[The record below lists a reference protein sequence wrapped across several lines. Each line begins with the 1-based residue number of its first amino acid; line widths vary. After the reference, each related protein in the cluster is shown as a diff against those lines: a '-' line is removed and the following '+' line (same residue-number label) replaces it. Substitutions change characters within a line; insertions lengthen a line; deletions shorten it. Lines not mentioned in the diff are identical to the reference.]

1 LAETVEKMSVQ
12 IGQQKNSIKLK
23 SNNLSQHVAKSLGDM
38 SGLAAEQEIQNTKFK
53 NSVESSLESFKQKNL
68 VCVNAT
74 SEINVVGTKLTEYL
88 RNIVEVIQFHDIT
101 RQQLQHVSEVIA
113 ELELKISEDLE
124 NNDDLFSNIY
134 DNSQLQASQLY
145 NTLQDFTKSVL
156 SIIQSLQEVET
167 GTHQLFE
174 LTRKIIGSE
183 SSRNNNRGDFFE
195 QELLY
200 ITDGLHKSI
209 LIENNLDASI
219 SDILDVV
226 IDLVKQIE
234 TIEEVGDEIALI
246 ALNARVKAIHL
257 GSDGEALSVLAEAI
271 QKLSIE
277 AKDQTIEI
285 FDLLKSVD
293 NLSGNMRSEFTS
305 AHHQS
310 SVQLMNTSIE
320 EINNLVVSIKN
331 VENTAMAQVNQ
342 LDQIV
347 NSFNNKLQN
356 DISNITVHDS
366 AELLLTPLTDSLH
379 SIANDLQSRYNID
392 SQRVKN
398 THNIIGRYTMQSE
411 REVHTNFTK
420 SSDDVSGRIG
430 TPGNDADCLGDNI
443 ELF

>member
-1 LAETVEKMSVQ
+1 
-12 IGQQKNSIKLK
+12 
-23 SNNLSQHVAKSLGDM
+23 
-38 SGLAAEQEIQNTKFK
+38 
-53 NSVESSLESFKQKNL
+53 
-68 VCVNAT
+68 
-74 SEINVVGTKLTEYL
+74 
-88 RNIVEVIQFHDIT
+88 
-101 RQQLQHVSEVIA
+101 
-113 ELELKISEDLE
+113 
-124 NNDDLFSNIY
+124 
-134 DNSQLQASQLY
+134 
-145 NTLQDFTKSVL
+145 
-156 SIIQSLQEVET
+156 
-167 GTHQLFE
+167 
-174 LTRKIIGSE
+174 
-183 SSRNNNRGDFFE
+183 
-195 QELLY
+195 
-200 ITDGLHKSI
+200 
-209 LIENNLDASI
+209 
-219 SDILDVV
+219 
-226 IDLVKQIE
+226 
-234 TIEEVGDEIALI
+234 
-246 ALNARVKAIHL
+246 
-257 GSDGEALSVLAEAI
+257 
-271 QKLSIE
+271 
-277 AKDQTIEI
+277 
-285 FDLLKSVD
+285 
-293 NLSGNMRSEFTS
+293 MRSEFTS

-331 VENTAMAQVNQ
+331 VENTVMAQVNQ